1 MTVDAEI
8 RNEWVNEAFRRFERA
23 AYPVYPD
30 GQEGLDAWLAKGSD
44 RLKPI
49 LRIFH
54 ISKGQSFN
62 YRSMKDRHRT
72 WVVKIGR
79 HQPKDLLNLIHHS
92 AGTSAAVLNYERF
105 SALGEIMAS
114 TVWDTLGRQGVVR
127 QLFQVTVEET

>member
-1 MTVDAEI
+1 VTVDAEI
-8 RNEWVNEAFRRFERA
+8 RNAWVNEAFRRFERA

-54 ISKGQSFN
+54 ISKGQSFD
-62 YRSMKDRHRT
+62 YRAMKDRHRT

-105 SALGEIMAS
+105 SAIGEAIS
-114 TVWDTLGRQGVVR
+114 SVVSDTLGRQSVAR